1 MGDGKPSQFLRH
13 FKGLAPDVP
22 DGFLRTIWVSRL
34 PQHVQAIHAGQTEDS
49 LDAASHPADK
59 IYEVTFQPATASI
72 SSTAPDHTAGLL
84 EQIEELSHQ
93 VASLRAS
100 ETHCRSQSR
109 DCRHSQS
116 RDPSCST
123 SNYTPTTHGIRWY
136 NRRFGDEDRK
146 CTPPCVHQQ
155 RDFRQKRGARQQ
167 RGSHQQENPTSRC

>member
-1 MGDGKPSQFLRH
+1 MSRTSSSAPS
-13 FKGLAPDVP
+13 VP
-22 DGFLRTIWVSRL
+22 AVY
-34 PQHVQAIHAGQTEDS
+34 HVHAILAGQTEVS
-49 LDAASHPADK
+49 LDAASHLAGK
-59 IYEVTFQPATASI
+59 ICEVTLQPATAII
-72 SSTAPDHTAGLL
+72 SCTALDNTTGLL
-84 EQIEELSHQ
+84 ERIEDLSRQ

-100 ETHCRSQSR
+100 ETHCRSHSR
-109 DCRHSQS
+109 DRRRSQS
-116 RDPSCST
+116 RDTSRST